1 MSEGIRRIDL
11 TDREQGPVLLA
22 VVLPRHGDPWGVL
35 APLRGTPWE
44 GLVRTVGGEA
54 LSHAVHGWA
63 TPLVR
68 ELGPNPHA
76 VMRRFATPCALSTG
90 DQCVGASPACRP
102 GRAMP
107 DCYEPADADGDL
119 AVAVSTALLDL
130 RVGRFVVVVAGSEFV
145 LL

>member
-1 MSEGIRRIDL
+1 MGDGVRRIDL
-11 TDREQGPVLLA
+11 DDREQGPVLLA
-22 VVLPRHGDPWGVL
+22 VVLPRDGKPWGVL

-44 GLVRTVGGEA
+44 GLVRVVGGEA

-68 ELGPNPHA
+68 ELGPNPLA
-76 VMRRFATPCALSTG
+76 VLRRHPTPCAMSTG

-107 DCYEPADADGDL
+107 DCYEPPDADVDL
-119 AVAVSTALLDL
+119 SVAVTTALLDL
-130 RVGRFVVVVAGSEFV
+130 RAGRFVVVVDGPEFV

>member
-1 MSEGIRRIDL
+1 MGDGVRRIDL
-11 TDREQGPVLLA
+11 DDREQGPVLLA
-22 VVLPRHGDPWGVL
+22 VALPREGQPWGVL
-35 APLRGTPWE
+35 EPLRGTQWE
-44 GLVRTVGGEA
+44 GLVRTVSGES

-68 ELGPNPHA
+68 ELGPNPLA
-76 VMRRFATPCALSTG
+76 VLRRHPTPCVMSTG

-107 DCYEPADADGDL
+107 DCYEPPDADAVL
-119 AVAVSTALLDL
+119 VPAVSTALLDL
-130 RVGRFVVVVAGSEFV
+130 RSGRHVVAVDGSEFV